1 MSTAM
6 TGTSPRWQEKGLS
19 ISFRA
24 CQLASM
30 KAVADALDAG
40 ETAVSPQAVGHL
52 DLAENE
58 LESIE
63 LLRPYSR
70 LLSLDVSHNN
80 VEQLVGLPPTLLH
93 LNVAYNRLEGIEGIG
108 SWGGGLLEL
117 NLSYNLLTSL
127 QPLEQITQLQVLLA
141 GGNRISSLIG
151 LAGLGRLEL
160 CDARF
165 NYVEK
170 TSELRLLSMNTS
182 LRTLSLG
189 GNPVAKQPSYRP
201 SLASILPGLLILD
214 GQKMPRSS
222 AQRQAAATRPTSR
235 DNAVAAASRR
245 HTRYAQSEA
254 KPPPSPALTLL
265 PQAPAASAGSNFMP
279 GRCVGRQM
287 LDATGLVPAVP
298 GARRGGAT
306 AALDASLLRS
316 QATASMQF
324 VPQAVVGGG
333 WQSASPYAMSA
344 SKRAVAS
351 GTVSRAGNG
360 GGGGSAGS
368 TPRVTGCLDGAGSS
382 AAVAASATPRAD
394 PSPLS
399 YGVPPPSARVQA
411 ALELGKAVAAAAKLG
426 GRLESRQIE
435 ISQIEISADLD
446 ESVGS
451 AADEKKLREQ
461 KLALAAAVASK
472 EATIALNR
480 ALSRAQRGTPG
491 PNGQTP
497 LPTNGAVAGDAPP
510 AAPPS
515 TAPLSSSRAS
525 ELQTPVHRAP
535 AAFRSGAV
543 LGGGGGRSAAAPSVS
558 TANASSDMATL
569 GSAQYSATD
578 GHRAQYSA
586 GSARPANAQYSA
598 ANAQY
603 VAAPS
608 SAASVRQA
616 AILRQAGGR
625 TDITTDVKGLVRSY
639 SAEALKPG
647 LIRSKSAEAIRHG
660 AIRLTR
666 QVASGGLAANLSP
679 PLLRPNSSR
688 AAAGAATE
696 RAPASAASAER
707 GLMEVAMELGSEI
720 RVLKGL
726 FKPSEGPATLLES
739 LLKL

>member
-24 CQLASM
+24 CQLASVQ
-30 KAVADALDAG
+30 AVADALDAG

-93 LNVAYNRLEGIEGIG
+93 LNVAYNRLESIEGIG

-265 PQAPAASAGSNFMP
+265 PQAPVASAGSNPMP
-279 GRCVGRQM
+279 PGRQM
-287 LDATGLVPAVP
+287 LDATGLVPALP

-306 AALDASLLRS
+306 AALNASLLRS

-333 WQSASPYAMSA
+333 WQSASPYVTSA
-344 SKRAVAS
+344 SKRAAAS

-360 GGGGSAGS
+360 GGGGSAAS
-368 TPRVTGCLDGAGSS
+368 TPRVTVGVGGAGSS
-382 AAVAASATPRAD
+382 VPGVAAAVAAAATPRAD

-399 YGVPPPSARVQA
+399 FGVPPPSARVQA

-435 ISQIEISADLD
+435 ISADFD
-446 ESVGS
+446 ESDGS
-451 AADEKKLREQ
+451 TADEKKLREQ
-461 KLALAAAVASK
+461 KVALAAAVASK

-491 PNGQTP
+491 HNGQAP
-497 LPTNGAVAGDAPP
+497 PPTNGAAGFEGDAPP
-510 AAPPS
+510 AASPS
-515 TAPLSSSRAS
+515 TAPLSSNKAS

-535 AAFRSGAV
+535 AAYRA
-543 LGGGGGRSAAAPSVS
+543 GGGGRSAAAPSVS

-569 GSAQYSATD
+569 GSATNGQ
-578 GHRAQYSA
+578 RAVCAS
-586 GSARPANAQYSA
+586 SARPDNAQYG
-598 ANAQY
+598 
-603 VAAPS
+603 AAPP

-647 LIRSKSAEAIRHG
+647 LIRSKSAEAIRPG

-666 QVASGGLAANLSP
+666 PVASGGLAANLSP

-707 GLMEVAMELGSEI
+707 GLMEVALELGSEI